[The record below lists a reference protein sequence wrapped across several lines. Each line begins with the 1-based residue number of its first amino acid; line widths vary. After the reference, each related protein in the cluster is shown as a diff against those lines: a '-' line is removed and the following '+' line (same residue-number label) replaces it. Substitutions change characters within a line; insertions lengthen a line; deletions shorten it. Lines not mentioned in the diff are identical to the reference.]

1 MHDSRDAARKIGV
14 SWSQAVYSS
23 NVSEVAYDSGTNELL
38 VTWAKS
44 GKVSAYQ
51 GVPEDVA
58 LKLANA
64 PSVGQTINAEIKPYY
79 SHSYR

>member
-1 MHDSRDAARKIGV
+1 M

-23 NVSEVAYDSGTNELL
+23 NVSEVGYDPDTGELL
-38 VTWAKS
+38 VTWSKS

-64 PSVGQTINAEIKPYY
+64 PSVGQMLDAEIKPYY
-79 SHSYR
+79 SHSYK

>member
-1 MHDSRDAARKIGV
+1 M
-14 SWSQAVYSS
+14 SWQQSVFSS
-23 NVSEVAYDSGTNELL
+23 NVSEVGYDSDAQELL

-64 PSVGQTINAEIKPYY
+64 PSVGQMLNAEIKPYY

>member
-1 MHDSRDAARKIGV
+1 M
-14 SWSQAVYSS
+14 SWFQFVFSS
-23 NVSEVAYDSGTNELL
+23 NVSEVAYDSDTNELL
-38 VTWAKS
+38 VTWSKS

-58 LKLANA
+58 QRLANA
-64 PSVGQTINAEIKPYY
+64 DSVGQMINVEIKPFY